1 MTPLPVSTARSR
13 VKASREQQLLA
24 LAQQILQQEGF
35 TGLTMDRLTALS
47 EVSKGTVY
55 NHFCSK
61 EDLFS
66 ALSIRSLQQQLA
78 LVQQALTLQGHSRER
93 ALALHC
99 AYYHYARTEPTLS
112 LCLLTAT
119 MPAVL
124 EKTSAA
130 RLAQR
135 QQLEQQLAS
144 ICAEVIQQAVATG
157 ALTVPSA
164 NAIDSWSFLHW
175 AYAVGSNLLFEPSR
189 QIGLF
194 ADLQPEQQLQTGLH
208 ILLDGMQWL
217 PLSQHWDYQHSWQR
231 ISQQLQ
237 ATLTA
242 PHCTVNA
249 ESEQKE

>member
-1 MTPLPVSTARSR
+1 MTQLPVPTARAR
-13 VKASREQQLLA
+13 FKASREQQLLG

-35 TGLTMDRLTALS
+35 AGLSMDRLTALS
-47 EVSKGTVY
+47 DVSKGTVY

-66 ALSIRSLQQQLA
+66 ALSIRSLQQQLVV
-78 LVQQALTLQGHSRER
+78 LQQALTLQGHSRER
-93 ALALHC
+93 MLALHC
-99 AYYHYARTEPTLS
+99 AYYHYARTEPTLF

-119 MPAVL
+119 MPVVL

-135 QQLEQQLAS
+135 QQLEQQLAG
-144 ICAEVIQQAVATG
+144 ICAEVMQEAVAAG
-157 ALTVPSA
+157 ALTFV
-164 NAIDSWSFLHW
+164 DGWSFLHW
-175 AYAVGSNLLFEPSR
+175 AYALGSNLLFEPSR

-194 ADLQPEQQLQTGLH
+194 SELQPEQQLQSGLH
-208 ILLDGMQWL
+208 ILLDGMQWQ
-217 PLSQHWDYQHSWQR
+217 PLSQHWDYQRSWQR

-237 ATLTA
+237 ATLIA
-242 PHCTVNA
+242 PSRAVNA

>member
-1 MTPLPVSTARSR
+1 MTQLPVPTARAR
-13 VKASREQQLLA
+13 FKANREQQLLG
-24 LAQQILQQEGF
+24 LAQQILQHDGF
-35 TGLTMDRLTALS
+35 AGLTMDRLTALS
-47 EVSKGTVY
+47 DVSKGTVY

-66 ALSIRSLQQQLA
+66 ALSIRSLQQQLVV
-78 LVQQALTLQGHSRER
+78 LQQALALQGHSRER
-93 ALALHC
+93 VLALHC
-99 AYYHYARTEPTLS
+99 AYYHYARTEPTLF

-157 ALTVPSA
+157 ALPAKAASA
-164 NAIDSWSFLHW
+164 VDGGSFLHW
-175 AYAVGSNLLFEPSR
+175 AYAIGSNLLFEPSR

-194 ADLQPEQQLQTGLH
+194 SHLQPEQQLQSGLH
-208 ILLDGMQWL
+208 ILLDGMQWQ

-242 PHCTVNA
+242 PSGAVHA

>member
-1 MTPLPVSTARSR
+1 MTQLPVPTARAR
-13 VKASREQQLLA
+13 HKASREQQLLA
-24 LAQQILQQEGF
+24 LAQQILQQDGF
-35 TGLTMDRLTALS
+35 AGLTMDRLTALS
-47 EVSKGTVY
+47 DVSKGTVY

-66 ALSIRSLQQQLA
+66 ALSIRSLQQQLVVVQRA
-78 LVQQALTLQGHSRER
+78 LALQGHSRER

-99 AYYHYARTEPTLS
+99 AYYHYARTEPTLF

-135 QQLEQQLAS
+135 RQLEQQLAT
-144 ICAEVIQQAVATG
+144 ICADLIQQAVAVG
-157 ALTVPSA
+157 ALTLPTTSA
-164 NAIDSWSFLHW
+164 VDSWSFLHW
-175 AYAVGSNLLFEPSR
+175 AYALGSNLLFEPSR
-189 QIGLF
+189 QMGLF
-194 ADLQPEQQLQTGLH
+194 GGLQPEQQLQAGLH
-208 ILLDGMQWL
+208 ILLDGMQWQ

-237 ATLTA
+237 TTLTA
-242 PHCTVNA
+242 PGGTVNA

>member
-1 MTPLPVSTARSR
+1 MTQLPAPTARSR
-13 VKASREQQLLA
+13 FKASREQQLLA

-35 TGLTMDRLTALS
+35 AGLTMDRLTALS
-47 EVSKGTVY
+47 DVSKGTVY

-66 ALSIRSLQQQLA
+66 ALSIRSLQQQL
-78 LVQQALTLQGHSRER
+78 VVLQHAQSLEGHSRER
-93 ALALHC
+93 VLALHC
-99 AYYHYARTEPTLS
+99 AYYHYARTEPTLF

-135 QQLEQQLAS
+135 QQLEQQLAG
-144 ICAEVIQQAVATG
+144 ICAAVIQQAVAAG
-157 ALTVPSA
+157 ALPLTAASA
-164 NAIDSWSFLHW
+164 VDGWSFLHW
-175 AYAVGSNLLFEPSR
+175 AYALGSNLLFEPSR
-189 QIGLF
+189 QMGLF
-194 ADLQPEQQLQTGLH
+194 SGLQPEQQLQAGLH
-208 ILLDGMQWL
+208 ILLDGMQWQ

-237 ATLTA
+237 TTLIA
-242 PHCTVNA
+242 QSCTVNA
-249 ESEQKE
+249 APEQKE

>member
-1 MTPLPVSTARSR
+1 MTQLPVPTARAR
-13 VKASREQQLLA
+13 FKASREQQLLG

-35 TGLTMDRLTALS
+35 AGLSMDRLTALS
-47 EVSKGTVY
+47 DVSKGTVY

-66 ALSIRSLQQQLA
+66 ALSIRSLQQQLVV
-78 LVQQALTLQGHSRER
+78 LQQALTLQGHSRER
-93 ALALHC
+93 MLALHC
-99 AYYHYARTEPTLS
+99 AYYHYARTEPTLF

-119 MPAVL
+119 MPVVL

-135 QQLEQQLAS
+135 QQLEQQLAG
-144 ICAEVIQQAVATG
+144 ICAEVMQEAVAAG
-157 ALTVPSA
+157 ALSLPAASA
-164 NAIDSWSFLHW
+164 VDGWSFLHW
-175 AYAVGSNLLFEPSR
+175 AYALGSNLLFEPSR

-194 ADLQPEQQLQTGLH
+194 SELQPEQQLQSGLH
-208 ILLDGMQWL
+208 ILLDGMQWQ
-217 PLSQHWDYQHSWQR
+217 PLSQHWDYQRSWQR

-237 ATLTA
+237 ATLIA
-242 PHCTVNA
+242 PSCAVNT